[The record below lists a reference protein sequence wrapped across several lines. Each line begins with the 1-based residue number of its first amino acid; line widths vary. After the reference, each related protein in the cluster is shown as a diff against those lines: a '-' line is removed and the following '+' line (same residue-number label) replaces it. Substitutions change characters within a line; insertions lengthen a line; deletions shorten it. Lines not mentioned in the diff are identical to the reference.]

1 MGRLIALPFMSKNR
15 QNEYE
20 KIKKF
25 LLKATAMEK
34 LPTIIN
40 PHKRRLP
47 IVVGVAAVALGVA
60 GMGAYAFSALRPSQV
75 DLEKLTVLAQS
86 EDITLKI
93 SANGIVLPGQ
103 TVNLSPKNSGRV
115 AQIFVEQGDLVK
127 QGQKIA
133 QMENADV
140 RVQLLQAQA
149 NLRQAQANLAK
160 GQNGN
165 RPEEIAQAQARFES
179 AQASLDRSKNGNR
192 PQEIAQVQ
200 AKLAQVKAALALTQ
214 SIAPQQI
221 QQANAQVAAAAARLR
236 LAALKLE
243 RTNKLYKEGAIAL
256 EKLEEARAD
265 FQTSNAN
272 YLEAQQRR
280 QQVRNNATQEI
291 AQRRATVAELAQN
304 LQQQQLGSRS
314 EDTAKAAADMR
325 QARSAFQESKN
336 GTRKEEIAQL
346 AAAVDVAK
354 AQVLS
359 AQVLLRESIIFA
371 PFDGIIT
378 QRYASVGAFV
388 TPTTTASKE
397 GQATSTSV
405 VAIAKDL
412 EVKAKVPEVDIG
424 KISTGQQVE
433 ISADA
438 YPDEKF
444 RGSVR
449 IVAPEA
455 VVEQNVTAFE
465 VRLSIDDDQRGALK
479 SGMNVNNLFV
489 GKQVANSLMV
499 PTVAIVRNKGKD
511 GVLVPGKDS
520 QPEFKEIGLGFSVK
534 DKTQVTS
541 GIQAGD
547 RVFIDTPKGFKLN
560 KDK

>member
-1 MGRLIALPFMSKNR
+1 
-15 QNEYE
+15 
-20 KIKKF
+20 
-25 LLKATAMEK
+25 MEK

-40 PHKRRLP
+40 PHKRQLP
-47 IVVGVAAVALGVA
+47 LVAGITAVALGVA
-60 GMGAYAFSALRPSQV
+60 GMGAYAFSALQPSPV

-86 EDITLKI
+86 ENITLKI

-236 LAALKLE
+236 LTAIKLE
-243 RTNKLYKEGAIAL
+243 RTTKLHQEGAIAL

-272 YLEAQQRR
+272 YLEAQQRL
-280 QQVRNNATQEI
+280 QQVKNNATQEI

-325 QARSAFQESKN
+325 QAQSAFQEAKN

>member
-1 MGRLIALPFMSKNR
+1 VGVVNHPGLYVENWAKLKKN
-15 QNEYE
+15 
-20 KIKKF
+20 KKF
-25 LLKATAMEK
+25 LLKALVMEK
-34 LPTIIN
+34 LPSTIKSKN
-40 PHKRRLP
+40 RWPL
-47 IVVGVAAVALGVA
+47 VAGIAAATLGLA
-60 GMGAYAFSALRPSQV
+60 GMGAYAFNSLRPSQV
-75 DLEKLTVLAQS
+75 DLDKLTVMAQP

-93 SANGIVLPGQ
+93 TANGIVLPGQ

-133 QMENADV
+133 QMENSDG

-149 NLRQAQANLAK
+149 TLRQAQANLAK
-160 GQNGN
+160 GQNGS
-165 RPEEIAQAQARFES
+165 RPEEIFQAQARLES
-179 AQASLDRSKNGNR
+179 AQASLDRSRNGNR

-200 AKLAQVKAALALTQ
+200 AKLTQVKAALALTR

-221 QQANAQVAAAAARLR
+221 QQANAQVAAVAARLR
-236 LAALKLE
+236 LAALKLD
-243 RTNKLYKEGAIAL
+243 RTGKLNKEGAIAL
-256 EKLEEARAD
+256 EKLEEARAE
-265 FQTSNAN
+265 FQTANAN
-272 YLEAQQRR
+272 YLEAQQRL

-291 AQRRATVAELAQN
+291 AQRQATVAELEQS
-304 LQQQQLGSRS
+304 LQQQQLGSRK
-314 EDTAKAAADMR
+314 EDTAKAAADVR
-325 QARSAFQESKN
+325 LAQSTLQQAKN

-346 AAAVDVAK
+346 VAAVDIARTQVLA
-354 AQVLS
+354 AQV
-359 AQVLLRESIIFA
+359 QLRESIIFA

-378 QRYASVGAFV
+378 QRYASIGAFV

-424 KISTGQQVE
+424 KITNGQKVD

-444 RGSVR
+444 QGSVR

-465 VRLSIDDDQRGALK
+465 VRLSIDGDQRGALK
-479 SGMNVNNLFV
+479 SGMNVNTSFV

-511 GVLVPGKDS
+511 GVLVPGKDK
-520 QPEFKEIGLGFSVK
+520 QPEFKEVGLGFTYR
-534 DKTQVTS
+534 DKTQVTE
-541 GIQAGD
+541 GIKAGD

-560 KDK
+560 KEKEK